1 MRNMKVMAEN
11 VTGKMKGKLLTK
23 KRGGKEIL
31 MELGLSLVAVVLL
44 ILFRDQIKIVLE
56 TIIALVST
64 KIQALFTM

>member
-1 MRNMKVMAEN
+1 MKNMKVMAEN
-11 VTGKMKGKLLTK
+11 VTGKMKEKLLTK

-56 TIIALVST
+56 TIIALVSA

>member
-1 MRNMKVMAEN
+1 MRNVKVMAEN
-11 VTGKMKGKLLTK
+11 ATVKMKGKLLTK